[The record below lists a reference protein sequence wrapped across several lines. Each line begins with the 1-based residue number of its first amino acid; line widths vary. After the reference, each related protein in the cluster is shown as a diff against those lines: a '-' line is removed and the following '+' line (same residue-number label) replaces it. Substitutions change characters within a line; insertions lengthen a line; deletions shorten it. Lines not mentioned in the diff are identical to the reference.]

1 MLKTR
6 PSGGC
11 SKKGVSIPPQ
21 PQVLR
26 DLYKK
31 LTNGEADVRVY
42 ARLLT
47 MDPGLVAMLFKV
59 ARNASYRRYQ
69 PFESVEHILPEF
81 ICDAIRYHHDLR
93 HMGNHAAR
101 TMAAILQLAI
111 HLYHEDLRLPNPEWE
126 SVRPD
131 VLDEL
136 MLRDDTLPELMDVAL
151 EQYHAASPR

>member
-31 LTNGEADVRVY
+31 LTNGEADVRVC

-47 MDPGLVAMLFKV
+47 KNPGLVAMLFKV

-69 PFESVEHILPEF
+69 PFESVERNCRNSSAMPFATTTTSGIW
-81 ICDAIRYHHDLR
+81 A
-93 HMGNHAAR
+93 
-101 TMAAILQLAI
+101 TM
-111 HLYHEDLRLPNPEWE
+111 
-126 SVRPD
+126 
-131 VLDEL
+131 
-136 MLRDDTLPELMDVAL
+136 
-151 EQYHAASPR
+151 